1 MPGLT
6 LKKRSLHSYVL
17 LFTATKSWHC
27 LAMFFQVLHTGGKK
41 DRDYPKLQINAVQ
54 FHYIT
59 LSLHSQS
66 GAKAVAQPVGIS

>member
-1 MPGLT
+1 
-6 LKKRSLHSYVL
+6 
-17 LFTATKSWHC
+17 
-27 LAMFFQVLHTGGKK
+27 MFFQVLHTGGKK